1 MLVLVGL
8 ENKAGSPTNEDEDIH
23 WQHADFSVM
32 VI

>member
-1 MLVLVGL
+1 MDL

-23 WQHADFSVM
+23 WQRADFSVM